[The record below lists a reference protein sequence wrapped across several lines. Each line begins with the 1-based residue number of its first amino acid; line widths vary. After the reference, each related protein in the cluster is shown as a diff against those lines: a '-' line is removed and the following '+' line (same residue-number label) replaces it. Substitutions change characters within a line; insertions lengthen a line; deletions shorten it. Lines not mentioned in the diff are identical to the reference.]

1 MDRWIDATCCYS
13 VPPVST
19 LRPSSLGLTHATA
32 MVVGTIIGA
41 SIFVQPSEITKQM
54 PSVTG
59 IVFVWLAAG
68 VLTLFG
74 ALVCAELASAFP
86 QTGGVYVFLREAYSP
101 AVGFLWGWAMFWVMH
116 TGIIA
121 AIATIFARY
130 LGVFVEMST
139 VGLRL
144 TAVLLILVLS
154 AINYLGVRH
163 GALVQN
169 LFTTAKVAAIVVIVI
184 AGLAW
189 SGAAPATAEAAG
201 SVTANGFVLAM
212 AAGLFAYGG
221 WHMVTYTSGETR
233 DAARTVPR
241 ALLIG
246 TLVVTACYA
255 GLNAIYLKL
264 LPLDA
269 VRASSHVAADAADV
283 LFGGGGASMMA
294 ALVMISTFGAANGI
308 ILVGPRVYYQ
318 MAQDGTIFRWLGAVH
333 PTFATPH
340 RAIAVQAIWA
350 SVLAS
355 TNTYGALFS
364 RVIYTEW
371 IFFAA
376 MAAGLFLL
384 RRRPEYRPAYRIW
397 GYPILPIVFI
407 VSSLVIVVM
416 QILAVPG
423 DSAIG
428 LGMVLIGLPVYLLW
442 SRR

>member
-1 MDRWIDATCCYS
+1 MLFPA
-13 VPPVST
+13 VST
-19 LRPSSLGLTHATA
+19 LRPALGLTHATA

-41 SIFVQPSEITKQM
+41 SIFVQPSEITRQM

-59 IVFVWLAAG
+59 IVGVWLAAG

-101 AVGFLWGWAMFWVMH
+101 AAGFLWGWAMFWSMH
-116 TGIIA
+116 SGIIA
-121 AIATIFARY
+121 AIATVFARY
-130 LGVFVEMST
+130 VER
-139 VGLRL
+139 VRPDGHDRAAADGGRADPVAVRGQLRRGPPWRTDPDRL
-144 TAVLLILVLS
+144 HGGEGRRHRPARRRRHVLDRRRQS
-154 AINYLGVRH
+154 RRP
-163 GALVQN
+163 
-169 LFTTAKVAAIVVIVI
+169 TPR
-184 AGLAW
+184 
-189 SGAAPATAEAAG
+189 PAT
-201 SVTANGFVLAM
+201 SPTRGFLLAM

-221 WHMVTYTSGETR
+221 WHMVTYTAGETK

-241 ALLIG
+241 ALLLG

-255 GLNAIYLKL
+255 GLNAIYLRV

-269 VRASSHVAADAADV
+269 VRSSSHVAADAADA
-283 LFGGGGASMMA
+283 LFGGGGATMMA
-294 ALVMISTFGAANGI
+294 ALVVISTFGAVNGI

-318 MAQDGTIFRWLGAVH
+318 MAQDGTMFRWLGAVH
-333 PTFATPH
+333 PSFGTPH
-340 RAIAVQAIWA
+340 RAIAVQAVWA

-376 MAAGLFLL
+376 MAAGLMLL
-384 RRRPEYRPAYRIW
+384 RRRPGYQPAYRVW
-397 GYPILPIVFI
+397 GYPVVPIVFI
-407 VSSLVIVVM
+407 AVSAAIVVM
-416 QILAVPG
+416 QISAVPG

-428 LGMVLIGLPVYLLW
+428 LGLVLIGLPVYFLW

>member
-1 MDRWIDATCCYS
+1 MT
-13 VPPVST
+13 T
-19 LRPSSLGLTHATA
+19 LRPSLGLTHATA

-41 SIFVQPSEITKQM
+41 SIFVQPSEITRQM
-54 PSVTG
+54 PSELG
-59 IVFVWLAAG
+59 IVLVWVAAG
-68 VLTLFG
+68 ILTLFG

-101 AVGFLWGWAMFWVMH
+101 AAGFLWGWAMFWSMH
-116 TGIIA
+116 SGIIA
-121 AIATIFARY
+121 AIATVFARY
-130 LGVFVEMST
+130 VNVFVPMGT

-144 TAVLLILVLS
+144 TAVGLIVFLS
-154 AINYLGVRH
+154 AVNYAGVRH
-163 GALVQN
+163 GGRIQTVFTAAKVGAIALVVLAG
-169 LFTTAKVAAIVVIVI
+169 LFWTGGAVTSETTA
-184 AGLAW
+184 AGA
-189 SGAAPATAEAAG
+189 
-201 SVTANGFVLAM
+201 VTARGFILAM

-221 WHMVTYTSGETR
+221 WHMVTYTSGETK

-255 GLNAIYLKL
+255 GLNAIYLRV

-269 VRASSHVAADAADV
+269 VRNSTHVAADAADV
-283 LFGGGGASMMA
+283 LFGGRGASLMA
-294 ALVMISTFGAANGI
+294 ALVVISTFGAVNGI

-318 MAQDGTIFRWLGAVH
+318 MARDGTIFRWLGAVH
-333 PTFATPH
+333 PSFGTPH
-340 RAIAVQAIWA
+340 RAIVIQAVWA
-350 SVLAS
+350 AVLAS

-376 MAAGLFLL
+376 MAAGLMLL
-384 RRRPEYRPAYRIW
+384 RRRADYRPAYRVW
-397 GYPILPIVFI
+397 GYPIVPVVFI
-407 VSSLVIVVM
+407 LASAVVVLM
-416 QILAVPG
+416 QISAVPA
-423 DSAIG
+423 DSAVG